1 MENKYNFR
9 IILLIW
15 IVLCILSFNSLL
27 IVQNIKTLN
36 NKIIE
41 LEQQNNELQKTI
53 SQNKAIPIIVLAPRA
68 ISSNNIEEEKEF
80 INIYSETISNLT
92 DYEKELICRIT
103 FREAGNQC
111 IEGKRAVMEVILN
124 RVLCPLFPNTVE
136 GVLSQPGQFS
146 TWSNRHSV
154 TEEQLEAMT
163 EILEMVATEEETI
176 LSLNYVYFN
185 NAPSAF
191 LQTNMIQI
199 QDHYFGTY

>member
-15 IVLCILSFNSLL
+15 IVLCILSFNSFL

-136 GVLSQPGQFS
+136 EVLSQPGQFS